1 MKKWILAAL
10 AAAVLTGG
18 ALTVSAINGSTLAAP
33 VSANTA
39 NSTASQSQTISCPYH
54 ENCPNDGNCDGT
66 PNCPY
71 HENCPNDGNCDGTPN
86 CDVDGV
92 QYRGGSTANSTAS
105 QSQTASCPYHE
116 NCPND
121 GNCDGTP
128 DRDGNGAQYRH
139 HGENCGSGCHQGR
152 K

>member
-33 VSANTA
+33 VSANTV
-39 NSTASQSQTISCPYH
+39 NSTASQIQTISCPYHESCPNDGNCDGTPDCNGDGVQYRGGSTEESAASQSQTVSCPYH

-66 PNCPY
+66 PNC
-71 HENCPNDGNCDGTPN
+71 
-86 CDVDGV
+86 
-92 QYRGGSTANSTAS
+92 
-105 QSQTASCPYHE
+105 
-116 NCPND
+116 
-121 GNCDGTP
+121 
-128 DRDGNGAQYRH
+128 DGNGAQYRH

>member
-33 VSANTA
+33 VSANTV
-39 NSTASQSQTISCPYH
+39 NSTAFQSQT
-54 ENCPNDGNCDGT
+54 
-66 PNCPY
+66 
-71 HENCPNDGNCDGTPN
+71 
-86 CDVDGV
+86 V
-92 QYRGGSTANSTAS
+92 
-105 QSQTASCPYHE
+105 SCPYHE